1 MTENSYDVA
10 GTGLAALDR
19 VVAGQ
24 RATTYELGGS
34 CGNVLISLAMLGRSV
49 VPLLRL
55 GDDWVGDRLIEEFED
70 AKIDTRHIVKERG
83 VRSPIIEQRLDEG
96 SAQHCFQFFAAGN
109 QTLIP
114 EFMPIDRHAVTQAE
128 SVIRSSQ
135 FFYTD
140 RLSLA
145 IVEAMEIACDS
156 GSFVYFEPSRVDDAD
171 LFARALKATSILKYS
186 SDRIRNLVNTAELR
200 PGTIRIAT
208 HGSNG
213 LEIFQDHHTV
223 HKQAVSLDEVRDTCG
238 AGDMVTVGIIDWVLS
253 KYTGVS
259 AHLDIA
265 DFAQGVEAGQRLA
278 SANCAYIGARGL
290 FRDRGA
296 DVARRL
302 LDNLPYERKYQ
313 PSFWEEHS
321 AE

>member
-1 MTENSYDVA
+1 VTENAYDVA

-24 RATTYELGGS
+24 RTTTYELGGS

-55 GDDWVGDRLIEEFED
+55 GDDRVGERLIEEFSD
-70 AKIDTRHIVKERG
+70 AGVDVRHIIRERG
-83 VRSPIIEQRLDEG
+83 VRSPMIEQRLDEE
-96 SAQHCFQFFAAGN
+96 SAQHCFQFFAHEN

-114 EFMPIDRHAVTQAE
+114 EFVPIDRQAVEQAE

-140 RLSLA
+140 RLSLV
-145 IVEAMEIACDS
+145 IVEAMEMACDS
-156 GSFVYFEPSRVDDAD
+156 GAFVYFEPSRVDDAD
-171 LFARALKATSILKYS
+171 LFARALRATSILKYS
-186 SDRIRNLVNTAELR
+186 SDRIRNLVNASELR

-213 LEIFQDHHTV
+213 LEIFQDHHAV
-223 HKQAVSLDEVRDTCG
+223 HKEAINLDEVRDTCG

-253 KYTGVS
+253 KYTS
-259 AHLDIA
+259 AAAHLDIA

-278 SANCAYIGARGL
+278 AANCAYIGARGL

-313 PSFWEEHS
+313 PSFWEEQPT
-321 AE
+321 E